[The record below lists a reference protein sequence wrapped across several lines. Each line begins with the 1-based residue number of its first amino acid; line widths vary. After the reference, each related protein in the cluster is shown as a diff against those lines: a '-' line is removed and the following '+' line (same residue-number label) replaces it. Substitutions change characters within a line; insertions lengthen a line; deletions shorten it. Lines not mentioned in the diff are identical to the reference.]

1 MFPIKR
7 TIQVY
12 GFYYYSIVL
21 GLYYNLGVI
30 YYIMNNKIPPFSL
43 FIFSFIFVS
52 LYYLISLFC
61 LYKKYELYKILYV
74 RYFHFFG
81 LIFYLSSY
89 SIIFYPI
96 YYFSNLRKSTYIL
109 IYILPSLISVIFGLI
124 NERLLYA
131 DRHKIKIEGIKKEI
145 KLIHLSDLHLGAA
158 YGKKDVEKLVN
169 MILKEKGDLVVITG
183 DIIDG
188 NMYLEKNMLEPF
200 SKLKIP
206 IYYITGNHEFYGDYQ
221 QAMNIIDNLSYIK
234 HLKNENI
241 IFEDCINII
250 GKEYEF
256 NIDQA
261 KKNIKELI
269 PNNNLPNII
278 LYHSPIFE
286 LEDLPNLNI
295 NLYLCGHLHGGQMFP
310 YDNIKHMIYYKRY
323 KGLFSIKKNYHLYL
337 VSGVGTSVP
346 LLRTMSSPNFGVITI
361 GN

>member
-21 GLYYNLGVI
+21 GFYYNLGVI

-256 NIDQA
+256 NIDPA

-269 PNNNLPNII
+269 PNNNLPNIL